1 MKLLTEMGVS
11 IMDNL
16 DTLFPKLPL
25 DEWIIKLVDILK
37 NSLSG
42 FFDAITDGIKFLT
55 DEFVDL
61 LSLPPALI
69 LIVIFALIAWWV
81 GNWKIGLFT
90 LIGFGLINN
99 LGYWEETLF
108 TISLVLISVV
118 IAIII
123 GVPIGIWMSQKKALQ
138 TVVTPILDF
147 MQTMPAFVY
156 LIPAVMFFSTG
167 MAPGVVATV
176 IFAMPPTI
184 RLTNI
189 GIRQVDEEL
198 IEASNAFGS
207 TTWQRLVKVQ
217 LPLAKTNIMAGVNQT
232 IMLSL
237 SMVVIASMVG
247 AKGLGADVYRAV
259 TQVKIGLGF
268 EAGLG
273 LVILAM
279 VLDRVTQAA
288 NKK

>member
-1 MKLLTEMGVS
+1 MDKLE
-11 IMDNL
+11 
-16 DTLFPKLPL
+16 TLFPKLPL
-25 DEWIIKLVDILK
+25 DDWIIKLVDILK
-37 NSLSG
+37 SSLSG
-42 FFDAITDGIKFLT
+42 FFDAITKSIKFLT
-55 DEFVDL
+55 DEFVDI

-69 LIVIFALIAWWV
+69 LIVVFAVIAWLV
-81 GNWKIGLFT
+81 ADWKVGLFT

-99 LGYWEETLF
+99 LGYWEETLQ
-108 TISLVLISVV
+108 TISLVLISVA

-123 GVPIGIWMSQKKALQ
+123 GIPIGIWMSQNNTVQ
-138 TVVTPILDF
+138 TIVTPILDF

-184 RLTNI
+184 RLTNL

-207 TTWQRLVKVQ
+207 TTGQRLFKVQ
-217 LPLAKTNIMAGVNQT
+217 LPLAMQNIMAGMNQT

-273 LVILAM
+273 LVVLAM
-279 VLDRVTQAA
+279 VLDRVTQGV
-288 NKK
+288 NRK